1 MQTSSNIEIRIGQLL
16 KRFSTKFR
24 FDFPIAR
31 EPALDEVRL
40 SLNRMK
46 RTAGLKDDFFH
57 GTPPPRARPRTRWPH
72 AFGRSKSDGFSNG

>member
-1 MQTSSNIEIRIGQLL
+1 MQPSSNVEIRIGQLL
-16 KRFSTKFR
+16 KRFSTKCG

-46 RTAGLKDDFFH
+46 RTAGLK
-57 GTPPPRARPRTRWPH
+57 
-72 AFGRSKSDGFSNG
+72 

>member
-16 KRFSTKFR
+16 KRFSTKCR
-24 FDFPIAR
+24 FDFPSAR

-46 RTAGLKDDFFH
+46 RTAGLK
-57 GTPPPRARPRTRWPH
+57 
-72 AFGRSKSDGFSNG
+72 